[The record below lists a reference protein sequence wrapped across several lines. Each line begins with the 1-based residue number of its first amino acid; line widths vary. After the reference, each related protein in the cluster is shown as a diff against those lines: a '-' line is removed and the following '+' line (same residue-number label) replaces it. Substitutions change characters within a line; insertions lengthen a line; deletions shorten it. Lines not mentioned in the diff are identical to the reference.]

1 MSAATQL
8 PALRPQPTLALWDP
22 AVMHHCPL
30 VDRPGLAVAGQELT
44 VPTLRPR
51 PRDPMLTPGLGH
63 GAAYLHA
70 AGPPLRLPFG
80 VRLGL
85 HSSLPTF

>member
-44 VPTLRPR
+44 APTLGPR
-51 PRDPMLTPGLGH
+51 PMDPMLTPGLGH
-63 GAAYLHA
+63 ERRICTQRG
-70 AGPPLRLPFG
+70 LPCACL
-80 VRLGL
+80 LG
-85 HSSLPTF
+85 